1 MIEATLEE
9 EVYACDQ
16 DFQSCYRAVLS
27 SLREDRPADS
37 TCADKSTLQS
47 LEAQEQ
53 QIAAMVDAVG
63 GAECPDEMLR
73 LEVAASFRDLYTEL
87 RADLAQY
94 EREFV
99 SAASAGDAA
108 GSREAATSKGGG
120 WNEADEERFVKVLR
134 GFERK
139 QGAGRNPQLLYDQLM
154 AVLPAISLKEIMKH
168 VKFHQHL
175 RFHKQKSKDRQ
186 REFQRRMQEL
196 QTEVREQIRVA
207 VEQEQEKEQKLQQWQ
222 TQQQQCQQLQGQ
234 VAQWR
239 VTKEAKERIEQ
250 QQREIERVM
259 EEQAKQEEELHWK
272 RKLAQQRLVVED
284 YKSVRLGLQY
294 ILELLFGGYCFI
306 LTSCFAAV
314 CCRKEKVLG
323 RMAGEKVL
331 VEEEQKR
338 EAERAVQSVVNAERV
353 EYRHNELQVG
363 GHSLSCASNPS
374 ADSVSHLVAC

>member
-1 MIEATLEE
+1 MIEATLDE
-9 EVYACDQ
+9 EVYACGQ
-16 DFQSCYRAVLS
+16 DFQSCYRSLLA
-27 SLREDRPADS
+27 SLRGDRPTGS
-37 TCADKSTLQS
+37 MHADKSTLQS

-53 QIAAMVDAVG
+53 HIAALVGAVG

-99 SAASAGDAA
+99 SAASAKDAA

-120 WNEADEERFVKVLR
+120 WSEANEERFVKVAR
-134 GFERK
+134 SFERN
-139 QGAGRNPQLLYDQLM
+139 QGTGRNPQLLYDQLM
-154 AVLPAISLKEIMKH
+154 AVLPVISLKEITKH

-175 RFHKQKSKDRQ
+175 RFHRQKSKDRQ

-196 QTEVREQIRVA
+196 QTEAREQIRVA

-234 VAQWR
+234 VAKWR

-259 EEQAKQEEELHWK
+259 EEQAKQEEELRWK

-284 YKSVRLGLQY
+284 YKSVRLG
-294 ILELLFGGYCFI
+294 FVVSPA
-306 LTSCFAAV
+306 TTAWSSCLAAT
-314 CCRKEKVLG
+314 
-323 RMAGEKVL
+323 
-331 VEEEQKR
+331 
-338 EAERAVQSVVNAERV
+338 
-353 EYRHNELQVG
+353 
-363 GHSLSCASNPS
+363 ASF
-374 ADSVSHLVAC
+374 